1 MLEIAK
7 HRSAGA
13 HLIRAKLPSIP
24 LESNTADLALAS
36 FVLSYVADLASCFSE
51 LARVVRSGGDL
62 FISDMHPVTAAAL
75 GWTRGFSSAGHT
87 YQLDVQNRS
96 ILDVINI
103 AVSKGFRLAACI
115 EPQFGNPEYD
125 LFRLGGRELAW
136 KQTIGMPPIYLLH
149 FRRLPEDPQM
159 AGGESAAPLVLSRAH
174 CALGPREPVPASV
187 GLKGGVIA
195 STLSDAVSSDHH
207 VANDACDLDMS
218 GYLLFPGLVNAHDH
232 LEFGLFPR
240 LGSPPY
246 RNATEWALDIQVLE
260 EETIRTHKRVPREV
274 RLWWGGLRN
283 LLSGVT
289 TVCHH
294 NPLDPVLQ
302 SGNFPV
308 CVLQKYGW
316 EHSLA
321 FARNIPAAMLRTGP
335 EEPFVIHAGE
345 GIDQTAAEEL
355 AVLDGVAALNE
366 RSVIVHGL
374 ALEEAGIALLNERG
388 SSLVICPSSNR
399 FLFQRTHTRQQ
410 LQAIERLALGS
421 DSPLTADGDL
431 LDELRLTRGNALVPV
446 ERLYGMVTT
455 QAARLLRLRRGEGSL
470 RVGAAGDLMAVRHR
484 VGDPAETLGGLSWRD
499 VELVI
504 LGGHVRLAS
513 SAVFNRLPTQTRR
526 DLTPLEIDGE
536 IRWLRGPL
544 PEMLRSAENVLGTGN
559 VRLGGLRV
567 SIAEGIHDAH

>member
-1 MLEIAK
+1 
-7 HRSAGA
+7 
-13 HLIRAKLPSIP
+13 
-24 LESNTADLALAS
+24 
-36 FVLSYVADLASCFSE
+36 
-51 LARVVRSGGDL
+51 
-62 FISDMHPVTAAAL
+62 
-75 GWTRGFSSAGHT
+75 
-87 YQLDVQNRS
+87 
-96 ILDVINI
+96 
-103 AVSKGFRLAACI
+103 
-115 EPQFGNPEYD
+115 
-125 LFRLGGRELAW
+125 
-136 KQTIGMPPIYLLH
+136 MPPIYLLH

-187 GLKGGVIA
+187 GLKGGVIV

-218 GYLLFPGLVNAHDH
+218 SYLLFPGLVNAHDH

-484 VGDPAETLGGLSWRD
+484 GGDPAETLGGSSWRD

-526 DLTPLEIDGE
+526 HLTPLEIDSE

-544 PEMLRSAENVLGTGN
+544 LEFLRSAENVLGTGN